1 MKKIITILIFMA
13 SYAGCMLANA
23 FVNEDLHYVI
33 TYKWGMIRKDA
44 GEAIL
49 SLRNS
54 NGHYNL
60 SLVGKTKPWA
70 DNFYSVRDTLLGTI
84 RKSDLKPL
92 IYQKITHENGKYGK
106 DVISY
111 THSGTKVTGNCKRY
125 RNKKGKISET
135 TKVLNATG
143 DVFDML
149 SVFYFM
155 RQINYDD
162 LTAGKKIMATVFSGK
177 ESEKITIRNLGREK
191 IKLRN
196 KSEREAYH
204 IKFNFTSGGGKKSSD
219 DIDAWIST
227 DSRHIPLYV
236 VGKLPIGQVR
246 AYYIP

>member
-1 MKKIITILIFMA
+1 MKRFISVLILIIC
-13 SYAGCMLANA
+13 YAGCIMANSFA
-23 FVNEDLHYVI
+23 NEDLRYVV

-44 GEAIL
+44 GEAVL

-54 NGHYNL
+54 NGRYNI
-60 SLVGKTKPWA
+60 SLVARTKPWA
-70 DNFYSVRDTLLGTI
+70 DHFYSVRDTLLCTI
-84 RKSDLKPL
+84 RKSDFKPL
-92 IYQKITHENGKYGK
+92 LYQKITHEKGKYGK

-111 THSGTKVTGNCKRY
+111 SYSGPKVTGTCKRY
-125 RNKKGKISET
+125 RDKKGNISESV
-135 TKVLNATG
+135 KVLNATG

-149 SVFYFM
+149 SVFYYI
-155 RQINYDD
+155 RQINYEN
-162 LTAGKKIMATVFSGK
+162 LTTDRKITATVFSGK
-177 ESEKITIRNLGREK
+177 ASEKITIRNLGREK

-204 IKFNFTSGGGKKSSD
+204 IRFNFTSGGGSKSSD

-236 VGKLPIGQVR
+236 VGKLPVGQVR

>member
-1 MKKIITILIFMA
+1 MKRIISVLILIIC
-13 SYAGCMLANA
+13 YAGCIMANA
-23 FVNEDLHYVI
+23 FANEDLRYVV

-54 NGHYNL
+54 NGRYNI
-60 SLVGKTKPWA
+60 SLVARTKPWA
-70 DNFYSVRDTLLGTI
+70 DHFYSVRDTLLGTI
-84 RKSDLKPL
+84 RKSDFKPL
-92 IYQKITHENGKYGK
+92 LYQKITHEKGKYGK

-111 THSGTKVTGNCKRY
+111 SYSGPKVTGTCKRY
-125 RNKKGKISET
+125 RDKNGKISESV
-135 TKVLNATG
+135 KVLTASGN
-143 DVFDML
+143 VFDML
-149 SVFYFM
+149 SVFYYL
-155 RQINYDD
+155 RQINYEN
-162 LTAGKKIMATVFSGK
+162 LTTDRKITATVFSGK
-177 ESEKITIRNLGREK
+177 ASEKITIRNLGREK

-204 IKFNFTSGGGKKSSD
+204 IRFNFTSGGGSKSSD

-236 VGKLPIGQVR
+236 VGKLPVGQVR